1 MIAIAGKRGCRSAS
15 DLLARDRRSRSRFYI
30 INHYSH
36 LEILYRRVFYI
47 IYDSST
53 YSLRL
58 VRSLQIVS

>member
-15 DLLARDRRSRSRFYI
+15 DLLTRDRSRFYI